1 MQTNTPLPAAAIPA
15 PESSLAPAI
24 EAQWAP
30 ERYGEMLQ
38 ADPARYVQ
46 MVRNISSCGIYLI
59 DQDGRIASWN
69 LGAAKLT
76 GYSAGEVVG
85 QPYGKL
91 FPTASSDNGL
101 PRRTLNHARQN
112 RYCRE
117 EHRRRRRGAED
128 FDALCAVDV
137 LRNPSGELSGY
148 VEVFHDVSEQKQ
160 REELLLQRATRDALT
175 GLANRGY
182 FHEVAGSEIARAR
195 RFAEPLSV
203 IMLDI
208 DHFKKINDT
217 YGHETGDRAIIALA
231 RACSQTMRKID
242 LVGRLGG
249 EEFAILLPRANKEP
263 ALEIAQ
269 RLRLKLAELRVVAAG
284 DGSEIRFTVSGGVA
298 ALRPTTRD
306 LHELL
311 RNADNALYQAKREGR
326 NQIRAWFE

>member
-1 MQTNTPLPAAAIPA
+1 MEATPSLPDAPVETPDTPA
-15 PESSLAPAI
+15 FGP
-24 EAQWAP
+24 QWAP
-30 ERYGEMLQ
+30 EQHGALLQ
-38 ADPARYVQ
+38 SDPQRYVQ

-59 DQDGRIASWN
+59 DQDGLIASWN
-69 LGAAKLT
+69 RGAAQLS
-76 GYSAGEVVG
+76 GYSEGEVIG

-91 FPTASSDNGL
+91 FPASLRDEGL
-101 PRRTLNHARQN
+101 PGRTLNDARTK

-117 EHRRRRRGAED
+117 EQRRKRRGRDD
-128 FDALCAVDV
+128 FDALCSIDV
-137 LRNPSGELSGY
+137 LRDPKGELSGY
-148 VEVFHDVSEQKQ
+148 VEVFHDISEQKQ
-160 REELLLQRATRDALT
+160 REEVLLQRATRDALT
-175 GLANRGY
+175 GIANRGY
-182 FHEVAGSEIARAR
+182 FNEVASNEIVRAR

-208 DHFKKINDT
+208 DHFKKINDRH
-217 YGHETGDRAIIALA
+217 GHETGDRVIIAVA
-231 RACSQTMRKID
+231 QTCSGTMRKID

-269 RLRLKLAELRVVAAG
+269 RLRMKLSEQRVVAS
-284 DGSEIRFTVSGGVA
+284 DGSEISFTVSGGVA
-298 ALRPTTRD
+298 ALRPLTRD

>member
-1 MQTNTPLPAAAIPA
+1 MESTTLLPDLAVGA
-15 PESSLAPAI
+15 PQSAPIGSA

-30 ERYGEMLQ
+30 ERYGELLQ
-38 ADPARYVQ
+38 TDPQRYAQ

-59 DQDGRIASWN
+59 GDDGLIASWN
-69 LGAAKLT
+69 RGAAQLT
-76 GYSAGEVVG
+76 GYSESEVVG
-85 QPYGKL
+85 QPYDKL
-91 FPTASSDNGL
+91 FPASTSKDGL
-101 PRRTLNHARQN
+101 PGRTLNYAREN

-117 EHRRRRRGAED
+117 EQRRKRRGHTD
-128 FDALCAVDV
+128 FHALCAIDV
-137 LRNPSGELSGY
+137 LRNTKGELSGY
-148 VEVFHDVSEQKQ
+148 VEVFHDISEQKQ

-175 GLANRGY
+175 GIANRGY
-182 FHEVAGSEIARAR
+182 FTEVASNEIARAR

-208 DHFKKINDT
+208 DHFKKINDS
-217 YGHETGDRAIIALA
+217 YGHETGDRAIIAVA
-231 RACSQTMRKID
+231 QTCSQAMRKID

-249 EEFAILLPRANKEP
+249 EEFAILLPRADKEP

-269 RLRLKLAELRVVAAG
+269 RLRMKLSEQRVIAS
-284 DGSEIRFTVSGGVA
+284 DGSEISFTVSGGVA
-298 ALRPTTRD
+298 ALRPLTRD